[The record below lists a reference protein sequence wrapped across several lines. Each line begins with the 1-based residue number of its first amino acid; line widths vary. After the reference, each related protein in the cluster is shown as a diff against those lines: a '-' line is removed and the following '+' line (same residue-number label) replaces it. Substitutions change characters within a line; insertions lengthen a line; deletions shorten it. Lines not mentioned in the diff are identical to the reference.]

1 MKSKLLGTF
10 LFTAGAAVGAVVTWK
25 YLTTKYNQL
34 IQEEIDSVKESFGKM
49 YGSEES
55 NGEGTD
61 ESETDDEAPGMPKMP
76 VEDPD
81 EDPQDHMMRLYEYE
95 SEIQRLKY
103 ASVSNR
109 EEGEGEPTILAPY
122 VISPDNYGEDGY
134 ETSMLTYYS
143 DGVLEDDYWNIV
155 KNPDD
160 VVGDDFMNHF
170 DEYTEDTVYIR
181 NEELKTDY
189 EITRDKRTYEESQA
203 DSPYTVTN
211 NA

>member
-1 MKSKLLGTF
+1 MKSKLFGAL
-10 LFTAGAAVGAVVTWK
+10 LFTAGAAVGSVVTWK
-25 YLTTKYNQL
+25 YLTTKYDKL
-34 IQEEIDSVKESFGKM
+34 IQEEIDSVKDSFSKM
-49 YGSEES
+49 YGSEE
-55 NGEGTD
+55 GEDEGTD
-61 ESETDDEAPGMPKMP
+61 ERDDTEPGRPEPP

-95 SEIQRLKY
+95 AEIARLKY

-109 EEGEGEPTILAPY
+109 EEGEGEPVILAPY
-122 VISPDNYGEDGY
+122 VISPDNYGEEGY

-155 KNPDD
+155 KNAED
-160 VVGDDFMNHF
+160 VVGSDFMNHF

-181 NEELKTDY
+181 NEELMTDY

-203 DSPYTVTN
+203 ENPYTVTN

>member
-1 MKSKLLGTF
+1 MKSKLIGAL
-10 LFTAGAAVGAVVTWK
+10 LFTAGAAVGSVVTWK
-25 YLTTKYNQL
+25 YLTTKYDQL
-34 IQEEIDSVKESFGKM
+34 IQEEIDSIKESFGKM
-49 YGSEES
+49 YESEE
-55 NGEGTD
+55 GDGACTD
-61 ESETDDEAPGMPKMP
+61 ESEDEAPARPVPP

-95 SEIQRLKY
+95 AEIARLKY
-103 ASVSNR
+103 ASASNR
-109 EEGEGEPTILAPY
+109 EEGGGEPVLLAPY

-160 VVGDDFMNHF
+160 VVGSDFMNHF

-203 DSPYTVTN
+203 ESPYTVTN